1 VVLSK
6 PPRTIRARPAVVAAA
21 LVASLAVLV
30 PGARPEDPVT
40 DLDRNASQWN
50 GTQAEVSIAVDRF
63 RPGIALACAMNLFG
77 GKILAMSSL
86 DAGETW
92 TQSEVTVGQGGLY
105 DADPM
110 VAFDSGGTAF
120 LAKIPVD
127 RNEKSVGIEVARSFD
142 FGRSWE
148 PAVRIS
154 SQAGKDDKVILAVD
168 DEPESPYRDRIYVA
182 WKWPEGRVYF
192 SRSLDRG
199 QTFSAPRLLESA
211 QVSGLDMAVAADGT
225 IYLAFHD
232 NPRKSIRVMRSTDG
246 GETFSAS
253 NAAATV
259 RAGWYVVPPA
269 QCQRMALVHASVAV
283 DRSPSPNRGSVYL
296 TWPDYAPGVS
306 DSQCSNACAASSPCA
321 PSVYFSRSTDGGA
334 HWSPPAIV
342 HEPGG
347 GVVDRFHQ
355 WIRADPADGAVY
367 VAYKDSRN
375 DPARL
380 GTDVYLSR
388 STDGGASWEP
398 SLRLSSV
405 TSRAG
410 VAFQAG
416 DYQSLAAASGN
427 VYAAWA
433 DFRLSPL
440 QGEIF
445 VRRVFYGELFADR
458 GPAERVPRERPA
470 PRPRP

>member
-1 VVLSK
+1 VFVSRRKIRRRPVL
-6 PPRTIRARPAVVAAA
+6 AAA
-21 LVASLAVLV
+21 TLGVFLAALRS
-30 PGARPEDPVT
+30 GAQPEDPAADV
-40 DLDRNASQWN
+40 DRNASQWN

-63 RPGIALACAMNLFG
+63 RPGIALACSMNLFG
-77 GKILAMSSL
+77 GHLLAMSSL
-86 DAGETW
+86 DAGESW
-92 TQSEVTVGQGGLY
+92 TRSEVAVGQGGLY

-110 VAFDSGGTAF
+110 VAFDSRETAF

-127 RNEKSVGIEVARSFD
+127 RNEKSVGIEVARSDD
-142 FGRSWE
+142 FGLSWE

-154 SQAGKDDKVILAVD
+154 SQSGRDDKVILAVD

-192 SRSLDRG
+192 SRSLDHG
-199 QTFSAPRLLESA
+199 ETFSAPTLLESA
-211 QVSGLDMAVAADGT
+211 QVSGLDMATSADGT
-225 IYLAFHD
+225 VYLAFHD

-246 GETFSAS
+246 GDTFAPSVG
-253 NAAATV
+253 AAAV

-283 DRSPSPNRGSVYL
+283 DRSFSPQRGNVYL
-296 TWPDYAPGVS
+296 AWSDYPPGVS
-306 DSQCSNACAASSPCA
+306 DSQCTNACAASSPCA
-321 PSVYFSRSTDGGA
+321 PSVYSSRSTDDGA
-334 HWSPPAIV
+334 HWSPPALV

-347 GVVDRFHQ
+347 GRVDRFHQ
-355 WIRADPADGAVY
+355 WIRVDPGDGAIY

-388 STDGGASWEP
+388 STDGGVSWEP

-405 TSRAG
+405 TSRASDP
-410 VAFQAG
+410 FQAG
-416 DYQSLAAASGN
+416 DYQSVAAALGN

-433 DFRLSPL
+433 DYRLSPF

-445 VRRVFYGELFADR
+445 VRRLFYGDLFGDR
-458 GPAERVPRERPA
+458 GPLERVRRERPA